1 MITIQNGP
9 LTGRGDVGL
18 TIETSG
24 GESQS
29 KSVAGIIE
37 TACYYRANMDAQ
49 ADIAD
54 LATMRSI
61 NKILDVVEKAG
72 CCVKIE
78 YAQYDLIRPS
88 IESIVTRIW
97 PVHAPSV
104 IDQLDDYENTGT
116 ACGDC
121 SDSDD

>member
-9 LTGRGDVGL
+9 LTGRGDTTL

-24 GESQS
+24 GESQPM
-29 KSVAGIIE
+29 SVAGIME

-49 ADIAD
+49 ADTAD
-54 LATMRSI
+54 LATMRMI
-61 NKILDVVEKAG
+61 NKILDVVENDG

-78 YAQYDLIRPS
+78 EEQYGLIRPS
-88 IESIVTRIW
+88 IESIVTRSW
-97 PVHAPSV
+97 PIHAPSV
-104 IDQLDDYENTGT
+104 IDQLDDYENTGA
-116 ACGDC
+116 ACSDC

>member
-24 GESQS
+24 GESQPM
-29 KSVAGIIE
+29 SVAGIME

-61 NKILDVVEKAG
+61 NKILDVVEKDG

-78 YAQYDLIRPS
+78 DDQYDLIRPS
-88 IESIVTRIW
+88 IESIVTRSW

>member
-1 MITIQNGP
+1 MITIKNGP
-9 LTGRGDVGL
+9 LTGRGDTVL

-24 GESQS
+24 GESQPM
-29 KSVAGIIE
+29 SVAGIME

-49 ADIAD
+49 ADTAD

-61 NKILDVVEKAG
+61 NKILDVVENDG

-78 YAQYDLIRPS
+78 EEQYSLIRPS
-88 IESIVTRIW
+88 IETIVTRSW
-97 PVHAPSV
+97 PIHAPSV
-104 IDQLDDYENTGT
+104 IDQLDAYENTDT

>member
-24 GESQS
+24 GESQPM
-29 KSVAGIIE
+29 SVAGIME

-49 ADIAD
+49 ADTAD

-61 NKILDVVEKAG
+61 NKILMLWRKMVAVSKL
-72 CCVKIE
+72 KMTSM
-78 YAQYDLIRPS
+78 P
-88 IESIVTRIW
+88 
-97 PVHAPSV
+97 
-104 IDQLDDYENTGT
+104 
-116 ACGDC
+116 
-121 SDSDD
+121 

>member
-1 MITIQNGP
+1 MISITNGL

-18 TIETSG
+18 TIETTG
-24 GESQS
+24 GESQPM
-29 KSVAGIIE
+29 SVAGVME

-49 ADIAD
+49 ADTAD

-61 NKILDVVEKAG
+61 NKILDVVEKDG

-78 YAQYDLIRPS
+78 EEQYSLIRPS
-88 IESIVTRIW
+88 IESIVTRSW
-97 PVHAPSV
+97 PIHAPSV
-104 IDQLDDYENTGT
+104 LDQLDDYENSNT

-121 SDSDD
+121 CDSDD

>member
-9 LTGRGDVGL
+9 LTGRGDTAL
-18 TIETSG
+18 TIETTG
-24 GESQS
+24 GESS
-29 KSVAGIIE
+29 PMSVAGFME

-49 ADIAD
+49 ADTAD
-54 LATMRSI
+54 LATMRNI
-61 NKILDVVEKAG
+61 NKILDVVEKDG

-78 YAQYDLIRPS
+78 EDQYSLIRPS
-88 IESIVTRIW
+88 IESIVTRSW
-97 PVHAPSV
+97 PIHAPSV
-104 IDQLDDYENTGT
+104 LDQLDDYENNDT

>member
-1 MITIQNGP
+1 MITIMNGP
-9 LTGRGDVGL
+9 LTGRGDTAL

-24 GESQS
+24 GEGQPM
-29 KSVAGIIE
+29 SVAGIME

-49 ADIAD
+49 AATAD

-61 NKILDVVEKAG
+61 NKILDVVEKDG
-72 CCVKIE
+72 CCVKLE
-78 YAQYDLIRPS
+78 SDQYRLIRPS
-88 IESIVTRIW
+88 IESIVTRSW
-97 PVHAPSV
+97 PIHAPSV
-104 IDQLDDYENTGT
+104 IDQLDEYENTGA

>member
-1 MITIQNGP
+1 MITIMNGP
-9 LTGRGDVGL
+9 LTGRGDTTL

-24 GESQS
+24 GDSQPM
-29 KSVAGIIE
+29 SVAGIME

-49 ADIAD
+49 ADTAD

-61 NKILDVVEKAG
+61 NKILDVVEKDV

-78 YAQYDLIRPS
+78 EDQYDLIRPS
-88 IESIVTRIW
+88 IETIWTRSW
-97 PVHAPSV
+97 PIHAPSG
-104 IDQLDDYENTGT
+104 IDQLDEYENPGA